1 MKVGVR
7 SQERTGPERGTG
19 RHAFSSRGRDGR
31 AVTAADPPET
41 DGFSLRVEERNDGD
55 RRSAVVTLVGELDV
69 YTVSSVRATLDEL
82 LVDGASPVVVD
93 LTELAF
99 MDSSGL
105 GTLVAAHK
113 KARVLR
119 SAFVVVCADGVVLRL
134 LSVTGLIRV
143 LHVVGSVER
152 AFAEVEA

>member
-1 MKVGVR
+1 
-7 SQERTGPERGTG
+7 
-19 RHAFSSRGRDGR
+19 
-31 AVTAADPPET
+31 VTASDAPGD
-41 DGFSLRVEERNDGD
+41 DRFSLRVEERRDGD
-55 RRSAVVTLVGELDV
+55 RRSAVVTLLGELDV
-69 YTVSSVRATLDEL
+69 YTVSTVRTTLDGL

-93 LTELAF
+93 LTELTF

-119 SAFVVVCADGVVLRL
+119 SALVVVCADGVVLRL

-143 LHVVGSVER
+143 FHVAQSVER

>member
-1 MKVGVR
+1 
-7 SQERTGPERGTG
+7 
-19 RHAFSSRGRDGR
+19 
-31 AVTAADPPET
+31 VTAADVPGA
-41 DGFSLRVEERNDGD
+41 DSFSLHVED
-55 RRSAVVTLVGELDV
+55 RREGGRRSVVATLVGELDI
-69 YTVSSVRATLDEL
+69 YTVSSVRATLDDL

-93 LTELAF
+93 LTGLTF

-119 SAFVVVCADGVVLRL
+119 SALVVVCADGVVLRL

-143 LHVVGSVER
+143 LHVAQSVEH
-152 AFAEVEA
+152 AFAEVEAWA

>member
-1 MKVGVR
+1 MTVSDVPGDD
-7 SQERTGPERGTG
+7 S
-19 RHAFSSRGRDGR
+19 
-31 AVTAADPPET
+31 
-41 DGFSLRVEERNDGD
+41 FSLRVEDRRDGA
-55 RRSAVVTLVGELDV
+55 RRSAVVTLMGELDV
-69 YTVSSVRATLDEL
+69 YTVSSVRATLDGL
-82 LVDGASPVVVD
+82 LLDGASPVVVD
-93 LTELAF
+93 LTDLTF

-143 LHVVGSVER
+143 FHVAQSVER

>member
-1 MKVGVR
+1 LEVADR
-7 SQERTGPERGTG
+7 
-19 RHAFSSRGRDGR
+19 RDG
-31 AVTAADPPET
+31 
-41 DGFSLRVEERNDGD
+41 G
-55 RRSAVVTLVGELDV
+55 RRSAVVTLQGELDV
-69 YTVSSVRATLDEL
+69 YTVSTVRATLDEL

-93 LTELAF
+93 LTGLTF

-119 SAFVVVCADGVVLRL
+119 SALAVVCADGVVLRL

-143 LHVVGSVER
+143 LHVSESVER
-152 AFAEVEA
+152 ALAEAEG

>member
-1 MKVGVR
+1 M
-7 SQERTGPERGTG
+7 
-19 RHAFSSRGRDGR
+19 
-31 AVTAADPPET
+31 TASDVPG
-41 DGFSLRVEERNDGD
+41 DDSFSLRVEDRRDGG
-55 RRSAVVTLVGELDV
+55 RRSAVVSLVGELDV
-69 YTVSSVRATLDEL
+69 YTVSSVRATLDDL

-119 SAFVVVCADGVVLRL
+119 SALVVVCADGVVLRL

-143 LHVVGSVER
+143 LHVAESVER
-152 AFAEVEA
+152 AYAEVGA

>member
-1 MKVGVR
+1 MTA
-7 SQERTGPERGTG
+7 SDGPGNQ
-19 RHAFSSRGRDGR
+19 AFSLEVADRRDG
-31 AVTAADPPET
+31 
-41 DGFSLRVEERNDGD
+41 G
-55 RRSAVVTLVGELDV
+55 RRSAVVTLQGELDV
-69 YTVSSVRATLDEL
+69 YTVSTVRATLDEL

-93 LTELAF
+93 LTGLTF

-119 SAFVVVCADGVVLRL
+119 SALAVVCADGVVLRL

-143 LHVVGSVER
+143 LHVSESVEH
-152 AFAEVEA
+152 ALAEAEG